1 MNQCPPRLPRC
12 AQFNTVYG
20 QPKAYLTGVG
30 LEDLSASGGSY
41 RGRFHMDLTPFP
53 GWEPKISFEDLVK
66 EMVHA
71 DLEDAKKDELCQ
83 RAGFQVYNH
92 NE

>member
-1 MNQCPPRLPRC
+1 MDVP
-12 AQFNTVYG
+12 QFTEVDTLLG
-20 QPKAYLTGVG
+20 DSSKGKEKL
-30 LEDLSASGGSY
+30 
-41 RGRFHMDLTPFP
+41 
-53 GWEPKISFEDLVK
+53 GWEPKVSFEDLVK